1 MKGIRLLNI
10 IKIPLLICCLCLG
23 NMALGQDSS
32 KTLNPTQFMN
42 IIRQFH
48 PVVKQTEIAIKT
60 ANANLL
66 LAKAAFDPILATE
79 LTQKT
84 FDGTSYYNTQ
94 SPQLTIPTW
103 FGIEVFAGLEN
114 ISGDRL
120 DPMLTTGKTNYVGV
134 SVPLA
139 KDLLLD
145 KRRAYLKQA
154 RIMQTMAQSEQQ
166 ATVNN
171 LMIEA
176 MEDYWHWVKCYQS
189 FLITSNNVTI
199 NEIRY
204 KLVIKAFQFGE
215 RPAIDTTE
223 ALTQLLSFQYQK
235 NQRWLEFQNAGLALS
250 AYLWKENSQPY
261 LLPEYVIPEA
271 GWDNEQLI
279 KNYTVQFPDLLNTAT
294 GNHPE
299 LKVYD
304 AKLRALQ
311 VEKRLKQQALL
322 PKIDLKYHQLG
333 KGYNVLSSGPVMPLF
348 ENNFK
353 YGLNFEMPLR
363 LSEGRGDYKKTRL
376 KIEETTLLQSQKR
389 LQVELKI
396 RSYYNE
402 LLYLQNQITLQAN
415 NYANYQKM
423 VQAEEIKIQ
432 NGESTLF
439 LLNSRETKALE
450 ALEKL
455 IELKTK
461 FHKTVYAL
469 QWSAGSLQ

>member
-1 MKGIRLLNI
+1 
-10 IKIPLLICCLCLG
+10 
-23 NMALGQDSS
+23 
-32 KTLNPTQFMN
+32 
-42 IIRQFH
+42 
-48 PVVKQTEIAIKT
+48 
-60 ANANLL
+60 
-66 LAKAAFDPILATE
+66 
-79 LTQKT
+79 
-84 FDGTSYYNTQ
+84 
-94 SPQLTIPTW
+94 
-103 FGIEVFAGLEN
+103 
-114 ISGDRL
+114 
-120 DPMLTTGKTNYVGV
+120 
-134 SVPLA
+134 
-139 KDLLLD
+139 
-145 KRRAYLKQA
+145 
-154 RIMQTMAQSEQQ
+154 
-166 ATVNN
+166 
-171 LMIEA
+171 
-176 MEDYWHWVKCYQS
+176 
-189 FLITSNNVTI
+189 
-199 NEIRY
+199 
-204 KLVIKAFQFGE
+204 
-215 RPAIDTTE
+215 
-223 ALTQLLSFQYQK
+223 
-235 NQRWLEFQNAGLALS
+235 LALS

>member
-1 MKGIRLLNI
+1 
-10 IKIPLLICCLCLG
+10 
-23 NMALGQDSS
+23 
-32 KTLNPTQFMN
+32 
-42 IIRQFH
+42 
-48 PVVKQTEIAIKT
+48 
-60 ANANLL
+60 
-66 LAKAAFDPILATE
+66 
-79 LTQKT
+79 
-84 FDGTSYYNTQ
+84 
-94 SPQLTIPTW
+94 
-103 FGIEVFAGLEN
+103 
-114 ISGDRL
+114 
-120 DPMLTTGKTNYVGV
+120 
-134 SVPLA
+134 
-139 KDLLLD
+139 
-145 KRRAYLKQA
+145 
-154 RIMQTMAQSEQQ
+154 
-166 ATVNN
+166 
-171 LMIEA
+171 
-176 MEDYWHWVKCYQS
+176 
-189 FLITSNNVTI
+189 LITSNNVTI

-261 LLPEYVIPEA
+261 LLPEYVIPEG

-294 GNHPE
+294 DNHPE

-333 KGYNVLSSGPVMPLF
+333 KGYNVLSSGPVLPLF